1 MYPLKWQYF
10 EKLGMM
16 MIRSQFPIMF
26 NDLYGFRLQFANKQ
40 ALKFAAKFIYPL
52 AGSHSIRSSNW
63 LIMATIV
70 VGNIWIPQTLSSP
83 LPTNHW
89 IENHTKKITWGF
101 LEMGTS
107 HHRFQYKVM
116 AIYDLEIFAAPPWL
130 RKPPCSSNRWLYI
143 LLII

>member
-1 MYPLKWQYF
+1 
-10 EKLGMM
+10 MM

-26 NDLYGFRLQFANKQ
+26 NDFYGFRLQSANKQ

-52 AGSHSIRSSNW
+52 VGSHSIRSSNW

-101 LEMGTS
+101 LEMGNPQVTIG
-107 HHRFQYKVM
+107 FKTKIVKM
-116 AIYDLEIFAAPPWL
+116 V
-130 RKPPCSSNRWLYI
+130 
-143 LLII
+143 